1 MTLVELPRVVPE
13 KAGRPDLGELARR
26 MRALTVAIAT
36 DDTTWTKDRA
46 AEVGGFFD
54 SMASGWQERDK
65 PERHDALADALERGG
80 AFPTGWCIE
89 IGSGTGNTTQDVRR
103 AFRDVLSTDLSLEML
118 RLAPFADRRVQADA
132 SALPVRTKS
141 VRVVALINVFLFP
154 HEIARVLTDD
164 GVVVWVSTNGDA
176 TPIYLSPR
184 EVVNALPGT
193 WDGVTSLAGWGTW
206 LTARRRPT

>member
-1 MTLVELPRVVPE
+1 
-13 KAGRPDLGELARR
+13 
-26 MRALTVAIAT
+26 MRELTVAIAT
-36 DDTTWTKDRA
+36 EDTTWTKERA
-46 AEVGGFFD
+46 AEVGAFFD
-54 SMASGWQERDK
+54 SMASGWRERDM
-65 PERHDALADALERGG
+65 PERHDALADALTRGG
-80 AFPTGWCIE
+80 AFPPGWCIE
-89 IGSGTGNTTQDVRR
+89 IGSGTGNATQDLRT
-103 AFRDVLSTDLSLEML
+103 AFRDVVSTDLSLEML
-118 RLAPFADRRVQADA
+118 RLAPFADCRVQADA
-132 SALPVRTKS
+132 SALPFRTES